1 MGDRVLVFLFAIAVS
16 ILPEI
21 LVIQFDPSILSW
33 VLPLKT
39 FIALLLLI
47 LSRKKNR
54 SVVDFGLVCFVLLL
68 FQLFS
73 DKIQTLNL
81 WKELFSNDTFVDVIG
96 ASLVLKSLSVI
107 LILSILFIRLKDR
120 RAFFL
125 TKGNLDVFA
134 SEIKWLGIP
143 TNWVTWKKLALVSGI
158 LISLGTFMGTIFT
171 VTGFNMPKNAVEL
184 LTFFPYILWFAL
196 LNSLFEGI
204 VYRNGILAT
213 LSHILP
219 KEKAILIGALIFGI
233 AHYFGA
239 PGGIIGAIMASFLG
253 WFMGR
258 SVLETKGIAVA
269 WLIHFMQ
276 DTVIFSALYLFTFL

>member
-1 MGDRVLVFLFAIAVS
+1 MGDRIFVFLFAIAVS

-39 FIALLLLI
+39 IIVFILLI
-47 LSRKKNR
+47 LSQKKNR
-54 SVVDFGLVCFVLLL
+54 SVIDFGLVCFVLLL

-73 DKIQTLNL
+73 DKIQTLII
-81 WKELFSNDTFVDVIG
+81 WKELFSNDTFIDVIG
-96 ASLVLKSLSVI
+96 ASLFLKSFSVI
-107 LILSILFIRLKDR
+107 LVLAVLFIRLKDR

-125 TKGNLDVFA
+125 TKGNLDVYA

-143 TNWVTWKKLALVSGI
+143 ANWVTWKKLALVSGI
-158 LISLGTFMGTIFT
+158 LISLGTFMGTVFT
-171 VTGFNMPKNAVEL
+171 VTGFNIPKNAGEL
-184 LTFFPYILWFAL
+184 LSFFPYIVWFAL

-213 LSHILP
+213 LSRILP
-219 KEKAILIGALIFGI
+219 QEKAILAGALIFGV

-258 SVLETKGIAVA
+258 SVLETKGIAAA